1 MSILLLLISG
11 SCSAIASILL
21 RVASQYAVTSGT
33 MLTLLFDR
41 PNLMRGAALGAY
53 GIGFLLYALALKR
66 VELSVAYPVM
76 VAVTVI
82 ELFVF
87 SLWSG
92 DGLTLKTVS
101 GAALLVAGVWLL
113 YSSRGTPA

>member
-21 RVASQYAVTSGT
+21 RVASQYVIAGGD
-33 MLTLLFDR
+33 LATLVFAR
-41 PNLMRGAALGAY
+41 PTVLRVSALGAY
-53 GIGFLLYALALKR
+53 GVGFLLYALALKR
-66 VELSVAYPVM
+66 IELSIAYPVM
-76 VAVTVI
+76 VAVTVV
-82 ELFVF
+82 ELFLF

-92 DGLTLKTVS
+92 DPPSLKTMS

-113 YSSRGTPA
+113 YSSRTASV